1 MMSSPTPTRTI
12 ALATLKGGAGK
23 TTTAVNLAAGLALR
37 GEKVLLVD
45 LDPQANATAHLGV
58 AVTDATVTLYEL
70 LLGMADDPEQGIAQ
84 TGLDKLHLIPSAP
97 RLAGAEVEL
106 ANTPGRERL
115 LTELLAPLVERYRFV
130 IVDAPSSLGIL
141 TLNGLLA
148 CSETMI
154 PAQTHY
160 FSVLAAR
167 QFVDVIRQM
176 NETFGAQLSVTGLI
190 PTMVDR
196 RMKISAELIRDLE
209 GEFGRNLVRPS
220 IRLDARLA
228 DAPAKGRPIQ
238 LAAPKSNGAYDY
250 TILADDIRVM

>member
-1 MMSSPTPTRTI
+1 MPIHAPTRTI

-23 TTTAVNLAAGLALR
+23 TTTAVNLATGLALR
-37 GEKVLLVD
+37 GETVLLVD
-45 LDPQANATAHLGV
+45 LDPQANATAHLGIV
-58 AVTDATVTLYEL
+58 PDDHTVTLYEL
-70 LLGMADDPEQGIAQ
+70 LLGMEEDPARGVVATPVER
-84 TGLDKLHLIPSAP
+84 LHLIPSAP
-97 RLAGAEVEL
+97 RMAGAEVEL
-106 ANTPGRERL
+106 AAAPGRERL
-115 LTELLAPLVERYRFV
+115 LTETLAPLVERYRYI
-130 IVDAPSSLGIL
+130 IVDTPSSMGIL

-148 CSETMI
+148 CGETMI

-167 QFVDVIRQM
+167 QFVEVVRQV
-176 NETFGAQLSVTGLI
+176 NRTFGADLKVTGLI

-228 DAPAKGRPIQ
+228 DAPGKGRPIQ

-250 TILADDIRVM
+250 TILA